1 MDRTWNRGLCW
12 RCEDDGVPVLWLGPV
27 QSAEAGDGP
36 FFCCAPCVR
45 RLEALVSAYNR
56 RGVVVDENPVTSMFA
71 RTYGA

>member
-1 MDRTWNRGLCW
+1 M
-12 RCEDDGVPVLWLGPV
+12 LWLGPV
-27 QSAEAGDGP
+27 QSAEAGDAP

-56 RGVVVDENPVTSMFA
+56 HGVVVDENPVTSMLA